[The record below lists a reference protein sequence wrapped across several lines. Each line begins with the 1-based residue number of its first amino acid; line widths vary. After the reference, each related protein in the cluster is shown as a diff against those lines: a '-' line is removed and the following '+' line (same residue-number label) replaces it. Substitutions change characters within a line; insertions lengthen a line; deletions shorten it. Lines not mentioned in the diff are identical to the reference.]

1 MLITAEKNATE
12 YAPLLDR
19 DAVERAY
26 RHHWF
31 IYRLRD
37 ILLSA
42 AALLFLWPFLAIVA
56 LVIVIDDPH
65 GSPIFSQT
73 RVGRNGKEFRFYKFR
88 SMRNHAEEMLDEL
101 LPDNEM
107 DGPAF
112 KMKED
117 PRITRVGKFL
127 RKSSI
132 DELPQLWNVL
142 RGDMSIV
149 GPRPDL
155 PREVAQ
161 YNAYMLQRLLIHP
174 GLTCYWQVQPMRN
187 SLTFDQWVDLDIK
200 YIQERSFFTDLKIIL
215 RTFGAVFGMNGQ

>member
-117 PRITRVGKFL
+117 PRITRGGKFL

-149 GPRPDL
+149 GPRPAL

>member
-149 GPRPDL
+149 GPRPAL